1 MDKDH
6 LIELISNSLLYEGKD
21 CESKNNL
28 SDFKNYL
35 QRLNLDQL
43 RTMSKEFIL

>member
-6 LIELISNSLLYEGKD
+6 LIDLISNSLLYESENSD
-21 CESKNNL
+21 SNRNL

-35 QRLNLDQL
+35 ERLDLDQL
-43 RTMSKEFIL
+43 RAMSKEFIL